1 MQVIPEI
8 LQIKSQ
14 TPVGNVVA
22 ANFKAAAVLSTLD
35 IDFCCNGGMS
45 LEAACKKKGLD
56 VDEVIYKL
64 NKALAQ
70 PPEKNYSGMLMSELI
85 DEIVNLHHSYVEAT
99 MPIINAYLNKLCSVH
114 GHHHPELF
122 EIADTFLASS
132 RDLAVHM
139 KKEELVLFPFIKAL
153 EKARANGTP
162 MPSAHFGDIHNPIAM
177 MMEDH
182 QVEGGRFASIA
193 TLSKGYAC
201 PADGCQT
208 YRVAMGTLA
217 EFEQDLHKHIH
228 LENNILFP
236 KAQTLYK
243 EMTAKI

>member
-1 MQVIPEI
+1 MQV
-8 LQIKSQ
+8 KSQ
-14 TPVGNVVA
+14 TPVGSIVA
-22 ANFKAAAVLSTLD
+22 ANFKAAATLSKLD

-56 VDEVIYKL
+56 VDEVISKL
-64 NKALAQ
+64 NNALAE
-70 PPEKNYSGMLMSELI
+70 PTEINYSGMLMSELI
-85 DEIVNLHHSYVEAT
+85 DEIVSLHHSYVEAT
-99 MPIINAYLNKLCSVH
+99 MPVINAYLNKLCSVH
-114 GHHHPELF
+114 GQHHPELF
-122 EIADTFLASS
+122 EIAETFMASS

-153 EKARANGTP
+153 EKAKANGTAI
-162 MPSAHFGDIHNPIAM
+162 PSAHFGNIQNPIAM

-182 QVEGGRFASIA
+182 QVEGGRFASIS

-201 PADGCQT
+201 PTDGCQT
-208 YRVAMGTLA
+208 YSVAMGTLA
-217 EFEQDLHKHIH
+217 EFEQDIHKHIH

-243 EMTAKI
+243 EMTSTI